1 MYESL
6 HPCLV
11 FQESAAARA
20 RETGI
25 PERTISR
32 RVKRFQE
39 EGMLSLFDQEATPPP
54 DTERSLPQDMR
65 QLMVNLHAEIPAMP
79 LREIAQVCYIRFG
92 RRPGHHSVQRVI
104 ASGLAPIITNR
115 RYPPYMEIADPSQR
129 RKAVVFAF

>member
-6 HPCLV
+6 RPCLV
-11 FQESAAARA
+11 FQESAATRA

-39 EGMLSLFDQEATPPP
+39 EGMPSLFDQEATPAP
-54 DTERSLPQDMR
+54 DIERSLPQDMR
-65 QLMVNLHAEIPAMP
+65 QLIVNLHAEAPLMP

-104 ASGLAPIITNR
+104 ASGLSPTVANR
-115 RYPPYMEIADPSQR
+115 R
-129 RKAVVFAF
+129 